1 MQVKLA
7 SRYIGR
13 TTKLQ
18 LITTTTRDNYK
29 NTGRITEWLKNE
41 QFKEKTGKSLNLDND
56 RVMICGSIS
65 MLNDHKEICEKLG
78 MIEGSNSSPGHYVIE
93 KAFVD

>member
-1 MQVKLA
+1 
-7 SRYIGR
+7 
-13 TTKLQ
+13 
-18 LITTTTRDNYK
+18 
-29 NTGRITEWLKNE
+29 
-41 QFKEKTGKSLNLDND
+41 
-56 RVMICGSIS
+56 